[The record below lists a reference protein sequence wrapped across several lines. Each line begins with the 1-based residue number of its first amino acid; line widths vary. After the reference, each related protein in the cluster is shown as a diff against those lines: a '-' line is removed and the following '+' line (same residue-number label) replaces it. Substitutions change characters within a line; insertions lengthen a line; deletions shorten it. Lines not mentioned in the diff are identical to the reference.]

1 MRRKL
6 LSLGLTFLMSS
17 YLSISAQY
25 MKDGYVSYGTSG
37 DNFRVSGHSDS
48 GDENFFISRVKPKAR
63 FTDKSTQVNK
73 SFVNWWN
80 WTNGTDAANVS
91 RKIAMWTPIGFSH
104 EAKAAE
110 SPFMAMPNGI
120 YNSEV
125 FSMWQY
131 ISHWGLWNEYFMHVP
146 GNFADVAHKNGVS
159 VSAHLSIP
167 WNFGVGGNY
176 GSWSTSSG
184 WGGVIYD
191 LYSNQSA
198 VKNFITKYGIDGLGW
213 NSEFNNTTVTIN
225 RESYRWANLAAQVN
239 EAVAAQV
246 AINRAG
252 INDAVTGKYTF
263 AAENL
268 WYDGVTETGGPSF
281 DNGLT
286 DSTDD
291 FFVNTTTKAKTKAKR
306 SSFFFNYNWN
316 SNSSNPR
323 GLYLPESADKAK
335 SLGRNPYDN
344 YAGFNLQGKEPQLSS
359 GTSTASD
366 KRWSYL
372 KTQEASIGLW
382 SGHDSNMFWE
392 ARNTYGSDPYKS
404 QLTYQ
409 QLLERWFTGQD
420 AKGICSPLNNIDIDE
435 SLSNDLNETFFG
447 MSKFVAAQSTLCWN
461 LSTEPFITYFNLG
474 NGKFFNYKGKRQHSS
489 EWYNIGVQD
498 YLPTWR
504 WWWSSE
510 VLGTTATTSMKAAF
524 DWNDA
529 WFGGSSLHITGTEQN
544 ANYLNL
550 FKTHYALQSG
560 DVITIRYKINS
571 GEVKNVD
578 LVLVRN
584 SGKDSEDESL
594 SSNTKEII
602 KDGAVGDRGLW
613 AEKTI
618 TLLSDISNLA
628 AIALKFEG
636 ASKLDMNV
644 GELSIKRGTYNSE
657 VPTPKIASTTILNFS
672 LSGIDGKI
680 IYNLDESKP
689 YNIDNGVSMFNIYA
703 KITYSDRTVQTTHM
717 GSTTS
722 WAGIFY
728 NCPYDANKLKGNATI
743 RLGVSAVGIDGV
755 TESEIAWGDESKLS
769 YKDSDSDKNYVIS
782 DVIEVSPNNITNGEE
797 FTVKYA
803 DPQHAAATSWKL
815 RGPYNGIVGS
825 VTTINAA
832 EGTTGFTATANTT
845 IKDISGVNLNNL
857 PVGFY
862 DLIVNEKNGT
872 VRTLKAFVQ
881 VYSKEVSY
889 PTLTKLVALD
899 TDDAGTLVHEMSAE
913 EASKLIVGDG
923 KTPAREIRLVT
934 EDGVKVLEQGKSFTE
949 AGAGAG
955 IKISTANDGKVT
967 PLYLYY
973 EADSKSTGEIS
984 AAAGLG
990 DQAFGVKASDLGLTS
1005 TNQSFT
1011 VSFWM
1016 KLKSINAKSW
1026 LLNIRAPQTEV
1037 WPKRAWGWMWTE
1049 YLNTDGTY
1057 DNVKVRGTDRESW
1070 YVFDSDKVKFEK
1082 NSWYHVAYVFD
1093 HSSDTFSFYVNG
1105 RPVSST
1111 TSKSGTWNSF
1121 SGDYYISLG
1130 GMAGKGDFAG
1140 FDADID
1146 NFCVFNTALSED
1158 AISSTMV
1165 EDPSKQSAVSSSL
1178 VGFWDFEPAEESDK
1192 IAYNDGYTN
1201 KSSLKPNAKLIH
1213 HYWPT
1218 DMDDSK
1224 TQTMISSTNATTSL
1238 GYPNFNVG
1246 GLTVNINP
1254 SYTVVGA
1261 RSYTIGEQETGS
1273 EIVGSTVL
1281 GRAAP
1286 ATAEV
1291 LTAAQVESAPM
1302 LFAAGDASDKDLQ
1315 TGLKGFAKVIYDAP
1329 ASGVMNIYTVKL
1341 HVDNGIGTD
1350 DAEYKYVYVTNWQRG
1365 LYTGITDVTD
1375 SKVMVFPNPVVDN
1388 VFVCVDADGQYKV
1401 DVFNIEGK
1409 QVASHSEHAN
1419 AGECIAMPADWAQGT
1434 YVIRVACNN
1443 DTICTVKVNKK

>member
-1 MRRKL
+1 MRRKVIF
-6 LSLGLTFLMSS
+6 LGLTFLMSS

-37 DNFRVSGHSDS
+37 NEFRVSTHSDS

-63 FTDKSTQVNK
+63 FTDKSTQVNQN
-73 SFVNWWN
+73 FVNWWN
-80 WTNGTDAANVS
+80 WTKDTDAANVS

-176 GSWSTSSG
+176 GSWSTTSG

-191 LYSNQSA
+191 LYNNQST
-198 VKNFITKYGIDGLGW
+198 VQSFITKYGIDGLGW
-213 NSEFNNTTVTIN
+213 NSEFNNPSGTWSS
-225 RESYRWANLAAQVN
+225 RAAEIN

-281 DNGLT
+281 DNGLNS
-286 DSTDD
+286 STDD
-291 FFVNTTTKAKTKAKR
+291 FFVNTSTKAKR
-306 SSFFFNYNWN
+306 GSFFFNYNWN
-316 SNSSNPR
+316 SNSSNPQ
-323 GLYLPESADKAK
+323 GLYLPTSATNAK
-335 SLGRNPYDN
+335 KYGRNPYDN

-359 GTSTASD
+359 GTSDASD

-404 QLTYQ
+404 QCTYQ

-420 AKGICSPLNNIDIDE
+420 AKGICSPLNDIAIDE
-435 SLSNDLNETFFG
+435 SLSNDLNDNFFG
-447 MSKFVAAQSTLCWN
+447 MSKFVAAQSTLCWD
-461 LSTEPFITYFNLG
+461 LATEPFITYFNLG
-474 NGKFFNYKGKRQHSS
+474 NGKFFNYKGVRKHSK

-529 WFGGSSLHITGTEQN
+529 WFGGSSLHITGTEAN

-550 FKTHYALQSG
+550 FKTHYALKPG

-571 GEVKNVD
+571 GDVKDVD
-578 LVLVRN
+578 LVLVTN
-584 SGKDSEDESL
+584 SGDGGTTLGKAYTEV
-594 SSNTKEII
+594 II
-602 KDGAVGDRGLW
+602 DAGAVGDRGLW

-618 TLLSDISNLA
+618 TVGSDISNLA

-636 ASKLDMNV
+636 AEKLDMNV

-657 VPTPKIASTTILNFS
+657 VPAPTIASTTILNFS

-680 IYNLDESKP
+680 IYNLDESKR

-703 KITYSDRTVQTTHM
+703 KITYSDGTEQITHM

-728 NCPYDANKLKGNATI
+728 NCPYDLDKLKNNATI

-755 TESEIAWGDESKLS
+755 KESEIVWGEKSTLS
-769 YKDSDSDKNYVIS
+769 YDDAISNPDYVIS
-782 DVIEVSPNNITNGEE
+782 DVIEVSPNNITNGEV
-797 FTVKYA
+797 FTVKYS

-815 RGPYNGIVGS
+815 VGPYNGLIS
-825 VTTINAA
+825 STKTITAA
-832 EGTTGFTATANTT
+832 EGATGFTATANTA
-845 IKDISGVNLNNL
+845 IKNINDVNINNL

-862 DLIVNEKNGT
+862 DLIVNENGT
-872 VRTLKAFVQ
+872 ERTLKAFVQ

-899 TDDAGTLVHEMSAE
+899 TDGAGTLVHEISAE

-934 EDGVKVLEQGKSFTE
+934 EDGVKVLEEGKSFTE

-955 IKISTANDGKVT
+955 IKISTANDGQVT

-990 DQAFGVKASDLGLTS
+990 DQALGVKASDLGLTA

-1026 LLNIRAPQTEV
+1026 LLNIRAPQTDV

-1057 DNVKVRGTDRESW
+1057 GNVKVRGTSTESW
-1070 YVFDSDKVKFEK
+1070 YVFDKTDDKVKFEK

-1093 HSSDTFSFYVNG
+1093 HSNDTFSFYVNG
-1105 RPVSST
+1105 RPVSYT
-1111 TSKSGTWNSF
+1111 TEKSGTWIGF
-1121 SGDYYISLG
+1121 EGDYYISIG

-1146 NFCVFNTALSED
+1146 NFCVFNTALSQD

-1165 EDPSKQSAVSSSL
+1165 EDPSTQSAVSSSL
-1178 VGFWDFEPAEESDK
+1178 VGFWDFEPAVEGGE

-1261 RSYTIGEQETGS
+1261 RSYTIDEKATGS
-1273 EIVGSTVL
+1273 EIVGTTVL
-1281 GRAAP
+1281 GRAAS

-1302 LFAAGDASDKDLQ
+1302 LLATEDASPEDLQ
-1315 TGLKGFAKVIYDAP
+1315 TGLKGFAKVTYDAP

-1409 QVASHSEHAN
+1409 QVASHSERAN
-1419 AGECIAMPADWAQGT
+1419 AGECIVMPANWAQGT

-1443 DTICTVKVNKK
+1443 DTICTIKVNKN

>member
-25 MKDGYVSYGTSG
+25 MKDGYVSYGKG
-37 DNFRVSGHSDS
+37 GNYGNVFRVSSYTND
-48 GDENFFISRVKPKAR
+48 DENFFISRVKPKAR
-63 FTDKSTQVNK
+63 FTDKSTQVNQD
-73 SFVNWWN
+73 FVNWWN
-80 WTNGTDAANVS
+80 WTNGTAAANVS
-91 RKIAMWTPIGFSH
+91 RKIAMWTPIGFGH
-104 EAKAAE
+104 AVKAAE

-131 ISHWGLWNEYFMHVP
+131 ISHWGLWSEYFMCMP

-159 VSAHLSIP
+159 VSTH
-167 WNFGVGGNY
+167 V
-176 GSWSTSSG
+176 STSWGTSYTSDDNT
-184 WGGVIYD
+184 WGGTIYNLSQNTSKATD
-191 LYSNQSA
+191 
-198 VKNFITKYGIDGLGW
+198 FIKKHGIDGIGW
-213 NSEFNNTTVTIN
+213 NSEWSGTSLNT
-225 RESYRWANLAAQVN
+225 YAQTLN
-239 EAVAAQV
+239 EKVAA
-246 AINRAG
+246 AINSQWSG
-252 INDAVTGKYTF
+252 IKDPVTKNVTV
-263 AAENL
+263 ATDNL
-268 WYDGVTETGGPSF
+268 WYDGVTETSGPSF
-281 DNGLT
+281 DNGLNS
-286 DSTDD
+286 STDD
-291 FFVNTTTKAKTKAKR
+291 FFVNTKTKAKR

-323 GLYLPESADKAK
+323 GLYLPTSATNAK
-335 SLGRNPYDN
+335 KDGRNPYDN

-359 GTSTASD
+359 GTSAASD
-366 KRWSYL
+366 KRWAYL
-372 KTQEASIGLW
+372 QTQEASIGLW
-382 SGHDSNMFWE
+382 SGHDTNMFWE
-392 ARNTYGSDPYKS
+392 ARNTNGSDPYKS

-409 QLLERWFTGQD
+409 RLLERWFTGQNAD
-420 AKGICSPLNNIDIDE
+420 GCSPLNNDIDIDE
-435 SLSNDLNETFFG
+435 SLSNDLNENFFG
-447 MSKFVAAQSTLCWN
+447 MSKFVAAQSTLCWD
-461 LSTEPFITYFNLG
+461 LATEPFITYFNLG

-529 WFGGSSLHITGTEQN
+529 WFGGSSLHITGTEPY

-560 DVITIRYKINS
+560 DVITFRYKINS

-594 SSNTKEII
+594 SSNTEEII

-613 AEKTI
+613 TEKTI
-618 TLLSDISNLA
+618 PVGNIPNLA

-644 GELSIKRGTYNSE
+644 GELSIKRGTYNSS
-657 VPTPKIASTTILNFS
+657 VTTPSITSTKVLYFG
-672 LSGIDGKI
+672 LSGIDGKVVF
-680 IYNLDESKP
+680 DMSGATSQ

-703 KITYSDRTVQTTHM
+703 KIKYRDGTEQTTHM

-728 NCPYDANKLKGNATI
+728 SCPYDMEKLKNNATMQI
-743 RLGVSAVGIDGV
+743 GVSAVGLDGV
-755 TESEIAWGDESKLS
+755 TESKIAWGEGITLS
-769 YKDSDSDKNYVIS
+769 YNNDTSVTDYTIS
-782 DVIEVSPNNITNGEE
+782 DEITVSPDNITNGEK
-797 FTVKYA
+797 FTVKYS
-803 DPQHAAATSWKL
+803 DPQHAAANSWKL

-825 VTTINAA
+825 VKTITAA
-832 EGTTGFTATANTT
+832 EGTKSFTATANTA
-845 IKDISGVNLNNL
+845 INDINGVNLNNL

-862 DLIVNEKNGT
+862 DLIVNENGT
-872 VRTLKAFVQ
+872 ERTLKAFVQ

-899 TDDAGTLVHEMSAE
+899 TDRAGTLVHEISAE

-934 EDGVKVLEQGKSFTE
+934 EDGVKVLEDGKSFTE

-955 IKISTANDGKVT
+955 IKISTANDGHVT

-984 AAAGLG
+984 AAASLN
-990 DQAFGVKASDLGLTS
+990 DQALGVLSSDLGLTS
-1005 TNQSFT
+1005 TSQNFT

-1016 KLKSINAKSW
+1016 KLKSINANSW
-1026 LLNIRAPQTEV
+1026 LLNIRKPQEDV
-1037 WPKRAWGWMWTE
+1037 WSARAWGWMWTE
-1049 YLNTDGTY
+1049 YLQKDGTY
-1057 DNVKVRGTDRESW
+1057 DNVKVRGAKVNGTSTESW
-1070 YVFDSDKVKFEK
+1070 YVFDKTGDKVKFEK

-1093 HSSDTFSFYVNG
+1093 HSKDTFSFYVNG
-1105 RPVSST
+1105 RKVSYT
-1111 TSKSGTWNSF
+1111 TSQSGTWVDY
-1121 SGDYYISLG
+1121 SGNYYISLG
-1130 GMAGKGDFAG
+1130 GMAGKGAFSG

-1146 NFCVFNTALSED
+1146 NFCVFNKALTAAEVTK
-1158 AISSTMV
+1158 AMA
-1165 EDPSKQSAVSSSL
+1165 EDPSADTDIKGNL
-1178 VGFWDFEPAEESDK
+1178 VGYWDFEPETK
-1192 IAYNDGYTN
+1192 GGTIAYNGGYAN
-1201 KSSLKPNAKLIH
+1201 KSTIKAYSNAKLIH

-1218 DMDDSK
+1218 DLDDNA
-1224 TQTMISSTNATTSL
+1224 TQTMVESERAVTSL

-1246 GLTVNINP
+1246 GLTVNIKP

-1261 RSYTIGEQETGS
+1261 RSYTIDEKATGS
-1273 EIVGSTVL
+1273 EIVGSTEL
-1281 GRAAP
+1281 GRAAS

-1302 LFAAGDASDKDLQ
+1302 LFAAGDASAEDLQ
-1315 TGLKGFAKVIYDAP
+1315 TGLKGFAKVTYDAP

-1350 DAEYKYVYVTNWQRG
+1350 DAEYKYVYVTKWQNG

-1443 DTICTVKVNKK
+1443 DTICTVKVIKN

>member
-1 MRRKL
+1 MRRKVIF
-6 LSLGLTFLMSS
+6 LGLTFLMSS

-25 MKDGYVSYGTSG
+25 MKDGYVSYGKDG
-37 DNFRVSGHSDS
+37 NYGHVFRVSSYTND
-48 GDENFFISRVKPKAR
+48 DENFFISRVKPKAR
-63 FTDKSTQVNK
+63 FTDKSTQVNQN
-73 SFVNWWN
+73 FVNWWN
-80 WTNGTDAANVS
+80 WTNGTAAANVS
-91 RKIAMWTPIGFSH
+91 RKIAMWTPIGFGH
-104 EAKAAE
+104 AVKAAE

-131 ISHWGLWNEYFMHVP
+131 ISHWGLWSEYFMCMP

-159 VSAHLSIP
+159 VSTH
-167 WNFGVGGNY
+167 V
-176 GSWSTSSG
+176 STSWNGSYSTTDNT
-184 WGGVIYD
+184 WGGTIYN
-191 LYSNQSA
+191 LSQNTSA
-198 VKNFITKYGIDGLGW
+198 ATAFIIEHGIDGIGW
-213 NSEFNNTTVTIN
+213 NSEWSGTSLNT
-225 RESYRWANLAAQVN
+225 YAQTLN
-239 EAVAAQV
+239 EAVAA
-246 AINRAG
+246 AINSQWSG
-252 INDAVTGKYTF
+252 IKDPVTKNVTV
-263 AAENL
+263 ATDNL
-268 WYDGVTETGGPSF
+268 WYDGVTKNGGPSF

-286 DSTDD
+286 TSTVD
-291 FFVNTTTKAKTKAKR
+291 FFVNTTTKAKR

-359 GTSTASD
+359 GTSDYSD

-382 SGHDSNMFWE
+382 SGHDTNMFWE
-392 ARNTYGSDPYKS
+392 ARNTNGSDPYKS

-409 QLLERWFTGQD
+409 RLLERWFTGQNAD
-420 AKGICSPLNNIDIDE
+420 GCSPLNKDIDIDE
-435 SLSNDLNETFFG
+435 SLSNDLNEDFFG
-447 MSKFVAAQSTLCWN
+447 MSKFVAAQSTLCWD
-461 LSTEPFITYFNLG
+461 LATEPFITYFNLG

-529 WFGGSSLHITGTEQN
+529 WFGGSSLHITGTEAN

-832 EGTTGFTATANTT
+832 EGTTGFTAKANTT

-990 DQAFGVKASDLGLTS
+990 DQALGVKASDLGLTS

-1026 LLNIRAPQTEV
+1026 LLNIRAPQTDV

-1057 DNVKVRGTDRESW
+1057 DNVKVRGTSTQSW
-1070 YVFDSDKVKFEK
+1070 YVFDKTGDKVKFEK

-1093 HSSDTFSFYVNG
+1093 HSNDTFSFYVNG
-1105 RPVSST
+1105 RPVSYT
-1111 TSKSGTWNSF
+1111 TSQSGTWVDY
-1121 SGDYYISLG
+1121 SGNYYISLG

-1146 NFCVFNTALSED
+1146 NFCVFNKALTAAEVTK
-1158 AISSTMV
+1158 AMA
-1165 EDPSKQSAVSSSL
+1165 EDPSADTDIKGNL
-1178 VGFWDFEPAEESDK
+1178 VGYWDFEPETK
-1192 IAYNDGYTN
+1192 GGTIAYNGGYAN
-1201 KSSLKPNAKLIH
+1201 KSTIKAYSDAKLIH

-1261 RSYTIGEQETGS
+1261 RSYTIDEKASGS
-1273 EIVGSTVL
+1273 EIVGSREL
-1281 GRAAP
+1281 GRAGL

-1315 TGLKGFAKVIYDAP
+1315 TGLKGFAKVTYDAP

-1443 DTICTVKVNKK
+1443 DIICTVKVIKK

>member
-25 MKDGYVSYGTSG
+25 MKDGYVSYGKG
-37 DNFRVSGHSDS
+37 GNYGNVFRVSSYTND
-48 GDENFFISRVKPKAR
+48 DENFFISRVKPKAR
-63 FTDKSTQVNK
+63 FTDQSTQVNQN
-73 SFVNWWN
+73 FVNWWN
-80 WTNGTDAANVS
+80 WTNGTAAANVS
-91 RKIAMWTPIGFSH
+91 RKIAMWTPIGFGHSV
-104 EAKAAE
+104 KAAE

-131 ISHWGLWNEYFMHVP
+131 ISHWGLWSEYFMCMP

-159 VSAHLSIP
+159 VSTH
-167 WNFGVGGNY
+167 V
-176 GSWSTSSG
+176 STSWNGSYSTTDNT
-184 WGGVIYD
+184 WGGTIYNLSRNTSKATD
-191 LYSNQSA
+191 
-198 VKNFITKYGIDGLGW
+198 FIKKHGIDGIGW
-213 NSEFNNTTVTIN
+213 NSEWSGTSLNT
-225 RESYRWANLAAQVN
+225 YAQTLN
-239 EAVAAQV
+239 EAVAA
-246 AINRAG
+246 AINSQWSG
-252 INDAVTGKYTF
+252 IKDPVTDKVTV
-263 AAENL
+263 ATDNL
-268 WYDGVTETGGPSF
+268 WYDGVTDTSGPSF
-281 DNGLT
+281 DNGLNT
-286 DSTDD
+286 STDD
-291 FFVNTTTKAKTKAKR
+291 FFVNTSTKVER

-316 SNSSNPR
+316 NNSNNGR
-323 GLYLPESADKAK
+323 GEDLPTSATNAK
-335 SLGRNPYDN
+335 DYGRNPYDN
-344 YAGFNLQGKEPQLSS
+344 YAGFNLQGKEPHLAGS
-359 GTSTASD
+359 GTGQQ
-366 KRWSYL
+366 RWTYL
-372 KTQEASIGLW
+372 KGQDASIGLW
-382 SGHDSNMFWE
+382 SGHDTNMFWE
-392 ARNTYGSDPYKS
+392 ARNTNGSDPYKS
-404 QLTYQ
+404 QCTYQ
-409 QLLERWFTGQD
+409 RLLERWFTGQNAD
-420 AKGICSPLNNIDIDE
+420 GCSPLNDIAIDE
-435 SLSNDLNETFFG
+435 SLSNDLNDNFFG
-447 MSKFVAAQSTLCWN
+447 MSKFVAAQSTLCWD
-461 LSTEPFITYFNLG
+461 LATEPFITYFNLG
-474 NGKFFNYKGKRQHSS
+474 NGKFFNYKGVRKHSK

-529 WFGGSSLHITGTEQN
+529 WFGGSSLHITGTEAN

-550 FKTHYALQSG
+550 FKTHYALKSG

-571 GEVKNVD
+571 GDVKDVD
-578 LVLVRN
+578 LVLVTN
-584 SGKDSEDESL
+584 TGDGGTTLGKAYTEV
-594 SSNTKEII
+594 II
-602 KDGAVGDRGLW
+602 DAGAVGDRGLW

-618 TLLSDISNLA
+618 TVGSDISNLA

-636 ASKLDMNV
+636 AEKLDMNV
-644 GELSIKRGTYNSE
+644 GELSIKRGTYNAE
-657 VPTPKIASTTILNFS
+657 VPAPTIASTTILNFS

-703 KITYSDRTVQTTHM
+703 KITYSDGTEQITHM

-728 NCPYDANKLKGNATI
+728 NCPYDLDKLKNNAKI

-755 TESEIAWGDESKLS
+755 KESEIVWGDESTLS
-769 YKDSDSDKNYVIS
+769 YDDAISNPDYVIS
-782 DVIEVSPNNITNGEE
+782 DVIEVSPNNITNGEV
-797 FTVKYA
+797 FTVKYS

-815 RGPYNGIVGS
+815 VGPYNGLIS
-825 VTTINAA
+825 STKTITAA
-832 EGTTGFTATANTT
+832 EGTTGFTATANTA
-845 IKDISGVNLNNL
+845 IKNINDVNLNNL

-862 DLIVNEKNGT
+862 DLIVNENGT
-872 VRTLKAFVQ
+872 ERTLKAFVQ

-899 TDDAGTLVHEMSAE
+899 TDGAGTLVHEISAE
-913 EASKLIVGDG
+913 EADKLIVGDG

-934 EDGVKVLEQGKSFTE
+934 EDGVKVLEDGKSFTE

-955 IKISTANDGKVT
+955 IKISTANDGQVT

-984 AAAGLG
+984 AAASLN
-990 DQAFGVKASDLGLTS
+990 DQALGVLSSDLGLTS
-1005 TNQSFT
+1005 TSQNFT
-1011 VSFWM
+1011 VSFWL
-1016 KLKSINAKSW
+1016 KLKSINANSW
-1026 LLNIRAPQTEV
+1026 LLNIRAPQTDV
-1037 WPKRAWGWMWTE
+1037 WSKRAWGWMWTE

-1057 DNVKVRGTDRESW
+1057 DNVKVRGTSTESW
-1070 YVFDSDKVKFEK
+1070 YVFDKTGDKVKFEK

-1093 HSSDTFSFYVNG
+1093 HSNDTFSFYVNG
-1105 RPVSST
+1105 RPVSYT
-1111 TSKSGTWNSF
+1111 IGKSGTWVNY
-1121 SGDYYISLG
+1121 SGNYYISLG
-1130 GMAGKGDFAG
+1130 GMAGKGAFAG

-1146 NFCVFNTALSED
+1146 NFCVFNKALTAAEVTK
-1158 AISSTMV
+1158 AMA
-1165 EDPSKQSAVSSSL
+1165 EDPSADTDIKGNL
-1178 VGFWDFEPAEESDK
+1178 VGYWDFEPETK
-1192 IAYNDGYTN
+1192 GGTIAYNGGYAN
-1201 KSSLKPNAKLIH
+1201 KSTIKAYSDAKLIH

-1218 DMDDSK
+1218 DLDDNA
-1224 TQTMISSTNATTSL
+1224 TQTMVESERAVTSL

-1261 RSYTIGEQETGS
+1261 RSYTIDEKATGS
-1273 EIVGSTVL
+1273 EIVGTTVL
-1281 GRAAP
+1281 GRAAS

-1302 LFAAGDASDKDLQ
+1302 LLATEDASPEDLQ
-1315 TGLKGFAKVIYDAP
+1315 TGLKGFAKVTYDAP

-1350 DAEYKYVYVTNWQRG
+1350 DAEYKYVYVTNWQKG

-1409 QVASHSEHAN
+1409 QVASHSERAN
-1419 AGECIAMPADWAQGT
+1419 AGECIVMPANWAQGT

-1443 DTICTVKVNKK
+1443 DTICTIKVNKN

>member
-1 MRRKL
+1 MLFAVTHLAMARSQFAGTGNYGHVFRE
-6 LSLGLTFLMSS
+6 SS
-17 YLSISAQY
+17 YTN
-25 MKDGYVSYGTSG
+25 D
-37 DNFRVSGHSDS
+37 
-48 GDENFFISRVKPKAR
+48 DENFFISRVKPKAR
-63 FTDKSTQVNK
+63 FTDKSTQVNQN
-73 SFVNWWN
+73 FVNWWN
-80 WTNGTDAANVS
+80 WTNGTAAANVS
-91 RKIAMWTPIGFSH
+91 RKIAMWTPIGFGH
-104 EAKAAE
+104 AVKAAE

-131 ISHWGLWNEYFMHVP
+131 ISHWGLWGEYFMCMP

-159 VSAHLSIP
+159 VSTH
-167 WNFGVGGNY
+167 V
-176 GSWSTSSG
+176 STSWGTSYKYSDNT
-184 WGGVIYD
+184 WGGTIYN
-191 LYSNQSA
+191 LSRNTSKA
-198 VKNFITKYGIDGLGW
+198 TAFITKHGIDGIGW
-213 NSEFNNTTVTIN
+213 NSEWSGTSIN
-225 RESYRWANLAAQVN
+225 SSAQTLN
-239 EAVAAQV
+239 QAVAE
-246 AINRAG
+246 AINSQWSG
-252 INDAVTGKYTF
+252 IKDPVTDKVTV
-263 AAENL
+263 ATDNL
-268 WYDGVTETGGPSF
+268 WYDGVTETSGPSF
-281 DNGLT
+281 DNGLNS
-286 DSTDD
+286 STDD
-291 FFVNTTTKAKTKAKR
+291 FFVNTTTKAKR

-323 GLYLPESADKAK
+323 GLYLPTSATNAK
-335 SLGRNPYDN
+335 KYGRNPYDN

-359 GTSTASD
+359 GTSAASD
-366 KRWSYL
+366 KRWTYL
-372 KTQEASIGLW
+372 QTQEASIGLW
-382 SGHDSNMFWE
+382 SGHDTNMFWE
-392 ARNTYGSDPYKS
+392 ARNTNGSDPYKS

-409 QLLERWFTGQD
+409 RLLERWFTGQNAD
-420 AKGICSPLNNIDIDE
+420 GCSPLNNDIDIDE
-435 SLSNDLNETFFG
+435 SLSNDLNENFFG
-447 MSKFVAAQSTLCWN
+447 MSKFVAAQSTLCWD
-461 LSTEPFITYFNLG
+461 LATEPFITYFNLG

-504 WWWSSE
+504 WWWSSK

-529 WFGGSSLHITGTEQN
+529 WFGGSSLHITGTEAN

-560 DVITIRYKINS
+560 DKITFRYKVNS
-571 GEVKNVD
+571 GDVSDVK
-578 LVLVRN
+578 LVLVTN
-584 SGKDSEDESL
+584 QGNFEEV
-594 SSNTKEII
+594 II

-636 ASKLDMNV
+636 AEKLDMNV
-644 GELSIKRGTYNSE
+644 GELSIKRGTYNAE
-657 VPTPKIASTTILNFS
+657 VPTPTIASTTILNFS

-703 KITYSDRTVQTTHM
+703 KIKYSDDTEQITHM

-728 NCPYDANKLKGNATI
+728 SCPYDMEKLKNNATMQI
-743 RLGVSAVGIDGV
+743 GVSAVGLDGV
-755 TESEIAWGDESKLS
+755 TESEIAWGEGITLS
-769 YKDSDSDKNYVIS
+769 YNNDTSVTDYTIS
-782 DVIEVSPNNITNGEE
+782 DEITVSPDNITNGEV

-803 DPQHAAATSWKL
+803 DPQHAAATSWEL

-825 VTTINAA
+825 VKTITAATNA
-832 EGTTGFTATANTT
+832 TGFKATANTA
-845 IKDISGVNLNNL
+845 INNINNVDINNL

-862 DLIVNEKNGT
+862 DLIVDENGT
-872 VRTLKAFVQ
+872 KRTLKAFVQ

-899 TDDAGTLVHEMSAE
+899 TDGAGTLVHEISAE
-913 EASKLIVGDG
+913 EANNLKVGDG

-934 EDGVKVLEQGKSFTE
+934 EDGVKVLEDGKSFTE

-955 IKISTANDGKVT
+955 IKISTANDGHVT

-984 AAAGLG
+984 AAASLN
-990 DQAFGVKASDLGLTS
+990 DQALGVLSSDLGLTS
-1005 TNQSFT
+1005 TSQNFT
-1011 VSFWM
+1011 VSFWL
-1016 KLKSINAKSW
+1016 KLKSINANSW
-1026 LLNIRAPQTEV
+1026 LLNIRAPQTDV
-1037 WPKRAWGWMWTE
+1037 WSKRAWGWMWTE

-1057 DNVKVRGTDRESW
+1057 DNVKVRGTSTESW
-1070 YVFDSDKVKFEK
+1070 YVFDKTGDKVKFEK

-1093 HSSDTFSFYVNG
+1093 HSNDTFSFYVNG
-1105 RPVSST
+1105 RPVSYT
-1111 TSKSGTWNSF
+1111 IGKSGTWVNY
-1121 SGDYYISLG
+1121 SGNYYISLG
-1130 GMAGKGDFAG
+1130 GMAGKGAFAG

-1146 NFCVFNTALSED
+1146 NFCVFNKALTAAEVTK
-1158 AISSTMV
+1158 AMA
-1165 EDPSKQSAVSSSL
+1165 EDPSADTDIKGNL
-1178 VGFWDFEPAEESDK
+1178 VGYWDFEPETK
-1192 IAYNDGYTN
+1192 GGTIAYNGGYAN
-1201 KSSLKPNAKLIH
+1201 KSTIKAYSDAKLIH

-1218 DMDDSK
+1218 DLDDNA
-1224 TQTMISSTNATTSL
+1224 TQTMVESERAVTSL

-1261 RSYTIGEQETGS
+1261 RSYTIDEKATGS
-1273 EIVGSTVL
+1273 EIVGTTVL
-1281 GRAAP
+1281 GRAAS

-1302 LFAAGDASDKDLQ
+1302 LLATEDASPEDLQ
-1315 TGLKGFAKVIYDAP
+1315 TGLKGFAKVTYDAP

-1350 DAEYKYVYVTNWQRG
+1350 DAEYKYVYVTNWQKG

-1409 QVASHSEHAN
+1409 QVASHSERAN
-1419 AGECIAMPADWAQGT
+1419 AGECIVMPANWAQGT

-1443 DTICTVKVNKK
+1443 DTICTIKVNKN

>member
-25 MKDGYVSYGTSG
+25 MKDGYVSYGKDG
-37 DNFRVSGHSDS
+37 NYGNVFRVSSYTND
-48 GDENFFISRVKPKAR
+48 DENFFISRVKPKAR
-63 FTDKSTQVNK
+63 FTDKSTQVNQN
-73 SFVNWWN
+73 FVNWWN
-80 WTNGTDAANVS
+80 WTDGTDAANVS
-91 RKIAMWTPIGFSH
+91 RKIAMWTPIGFGHS
-104 EAKAAE
+104 AKAAE

-131 ISHWGLWNEYFMHVP
+131 ISHWGLWSEYFMCMP

-159 VSAHLSIP
+159 VSTH
-167 WNFGVGGNY
+167 V
-176 GSWSTSSG
+176 STSWNGSFSTTDAT
-184 WGGVIYD
+184 WGGTIYN
-191 LYSNQSA
+191 LSQNTSA
-198 VKNFITKYGIDGLGW
+198 ATAFIIKHGIDGIGW
-213 NSEFNNTTVTIN
+213 NSEWSGKSLNT
-225 RESYRWANLAAQVN
+225 YAQTLN
-239 EAVAAQV
+239 EAVAA
-246 AINRAG
+246 AINSQWSG
-252 INDAVTGKYTF
+252 IKDPVTKNVTV
-263 AAENL
+263 ATDNL
-268 WYDGVTETGGPSF
+268 WYDGVTETSGPSF
-281 DNGLT
+281 DNGLKS
-286 DSTDD
+286 STDD
-291 FFVNTTTKAKTKAKR
+291 FFVNTKSNNAER

-323 GLYLPESADKAK
+323 GLYLPTSATNAK
-335 SLGRNPYDN
+335 NYGRNPYDN

-359 GTSTASD
+359 GTSDASD

-420 AKGICSPLNNIDIDE
+420 ASGICSPLNDIAIDE

-447 MSKFVAAQSTLCWN
+447 MSKFVAAQSTLCWD
-461 LSTEPFITYFNLG
+461 LATEPFITYFNLG
-474 NGKFFNYKGKRQHSS
+474 NGKFFNYKGVRKHSN

-529 WFGGSSLHITGTEQN
+529 WFGGSSLHITGTEAN

-550 FKTHYALQSG
+550 FKTHYALKSG
-560 DVITIRYKINS
+560 DVITFRYKVNS
-571 GEVKNVD
+571 GEISKVY
-578 LVLVRN
+578 LVLVPN
-584 SGKDSEDESL
+584 GGDGGTTLGTAYEE
-594 SSNTKEII
+594 EII
-602 KDGAVGDRGLW
+602 IDGAVGDRGLW
-613 AEKTI
+613 TEKTI
-618 TLLSDISNLA
+618 TFGSNISNLA

-636 ASKLDMNV
+636 AEKLDMNV
-644 GELSIKRGTYNSE
+644 GELSIKRGTYNSS
-657 VPTPKIASTTILNFS
+657 VTTPSITSTKVLYFG
-672 LSGIDGKI
+672 LSGIDGKVVF
-680 IYNLDESKP
+680 DMSGATSQ

-703 KITYSDRTVQTTHM
+703 KIKYSDDTEQITHM

-728 NCPYDANKLKGNATI
+728 SCPYDMEKLKNNATMQI
-743 RLGVSAVGIDGV
+743 GVSAVGIDGV
-755 TESEIAWGDESKLS
+755 TESEIAWGEDITLS
-769 YKDSDSDKNYVIS
+769 YNNDTSVTDYTIS
-782 DVIEVSPNNITNGEE
+782 DEITVSPSNITNGEV

-815 RGPYNGIVGS
+815 VGPYNGIVDG
-825 VTTINAA
+825 VTTITAA
-832 EGTTGFTATANTT
+832 TSATGFTAKANTA
-845 IKDISGVNLNNL
+845 INDINGVNLNNL

-862 DLIVNEKNGT
+862 DLIVNENGT
-872 VRTLKAFVQ
+872 ERTLKAFVQ
-881 VYSKEVSY
+881 VYSKKVSY

-899 TDDAGTLVHEMSAE
+899 TDGAGTLVHEISAE
-913 EASKLIVGDG
+913 EAANLKVGDG

-934 EDGVKVLEQGKSFTE
+934 EDGVKVLEDGKSFTE

-955 IKISTANDGKVT
+955 IKISTANDGQVT

-984 AAAGLG
+984 AAASLN
-990 DQAFGVKASDLGLTS
+990 DQALGVLSSDLGLTS
-1005 TNQSFT
+1005 TSQNFT

-1016 KLKSINAKSW
+1016 KLKSINANSW
-1026 LLNIRAPQTEV
+1026 LLNIRKPQEDV
-1037 WPKRAWGWMWTE
+1037 WSKRAWGWMWTE
-1049 YLNTDGTY
+1049 YLQKDGTY
-1057 DNVKVRGTDRESW
+1057 NNVKVRGTDSESW
-1070 YVFDSDKVKFEK
+1070 YVFGGDNKVKFEK

-1093 HSSDTFSFYVNG
+1093 HSNKTFSFYVNG
-1105 RPVSST
+1105 RPVSYT
-1111 TSKSGTWNSF
+1111 TEKSGTWVDY
-1121 SGDYYISLG
+1121 SGNYYISLG
-1130 GMAGKGDFAG
+1130 GMAGKGAFSG

-1146 NFCVFNTALSED
+1146 NFCVFNKALTAAEVTK
-1158 AISSTMV
+1158 AMA
-1165 EDPSKQSAVSSSL
+1165 ENPSADTDIKGNL
-1178 VGFWDFEPAEESDK
+1178 VGYWDFEPETK
-1192 IAYNDGYTN
+1192 GGTIAYNGGYAN
-1201 KSSLKPNAKLIH
+1201 KSTINAYSNAKLLH

-1218 DMDDSK
+1218 DLDDNA
-1224 TQTMISSTNATTSL
+1224 TQTMVESERAVTSL

-1261 RSYTIGEQETGS
+1261 RSYTIDEKATGS
-1273 EIVGSTVL
+1273 EIVGSTVP
-1281 GRAAP
+1281 GRAAS

-1291 LTAAQVESAPM
+1291 LTAAQVGSTPM
-1302 LFAAGDASDKDLQ
+1302 LTASEEVSQDDLD
-1315 TGLKGFAKVIYDAP
+1315 TGKKGFAKVIYDAP

-1350 DAEYKYVYVTNWQRG
+1350 DAEYKYVYVTNWQNG

-1443 DTICTVKVNKK
+1443 DTICTVKVIKK

>member
-25 MKDGYVSYGTSG
+25 MKDGYVSYGKG
-37 DNFRVSGHSDS
+37 GNYGNVFRVSSYTND
-48 GDENFFISRVKPKAR
+48 DENFFISRVKPKAR
-63 FTDKSTQVNK
+63 FTDQSTQVNQN
-73 SFVNWWN
+73 FVNWWN
-80 WTNGTDAANVS
+80 WTNGTAAANVS
-91 RKIAMWTPIGFSH
+91 RKIAMWTPIGFGHSV
-104 EAKAAE
+104 KAAE

-131 ISHWGLWNEYFMHVP
+131 ISHWGLWNEYFMCMP

-159 VSAHLSIP
+159 VSTH
-167 WNFGVGGNY
+167 V
-176 GSWSTSSG
+176 STSWNGSYSSTDET
-184 WGGVIYD
+184 WGGTIYN
-191 LYSNQSA
+191 LSQNTSA
-198 VKNFITKYGIDGLGW
+198 ATDFIIKHGIDGIGW
-213 NSEFNNTTVTIN
+213 NSEWSGTGLNT
-225 RESYRWANLAAQVN
+225 YAQTLN
-239 EAVAAQV
+239 EAVAA
-246 AINRAG
+246 AINSQWSG
-252 INDAVTGKYTF
+252 ITDPVTNNVTV
-263 AAENL
+263 ATDNL
-268 WYDGVTETGGPSF
+268 WYDGVTETSGPSF

-286 DSTDD
+286 SSTDA
-291 FFVNTTTKAKTKAKR
+291 FFVNTSTKAER
-306 SSFFFNYNWN
+306 GSFFFNYNWN
-316 SNSSNPR
+316 SNSSNPQ

-335 SLGRNPYDN
+335 SLRRNPYDN

-359 GTSTASD
+359 GTSDYSD

-392 ARNTYGSDPYKS
+392 ARNTNGSDPYKS

-409 QLLERWFTGQD
+409 QLLERWFTGQNAD
-420 AKGICSPLNNIDIDE
+420 KICSPIDNSVAIDE

-447 MSKFVAAQSTLCWN
+447 MSKFVAAQSTLCWD
-461 LSTEPFITYFNLG
+461 LSTEPFVTYFNLG

-529 WFGGSSLHITGTEQN
+529 WFGGSSLHITGTEPY

-550 FKTHYALQSG
+550 FKTHYALKSG
-560 DVITIRYKINS
+560 DVITFRYKVNS
-571 GEVKNVD
+571 GEISNVD
-578 LVLVRN
+578 LVLVTN
-584 SGKDSEDESL
+584 GGDGGTTLGTAYEE
-594 SSNTKEII
+594 EII

-613 AEKTI
+613 TDITI
-618 TLLSDISNLA
+618 TVGDIPNLA
-628 AIALKFEG
+628 AIALKFKG
-636 ASKLDMNV
+636 ASNLDMNV
-644 GELSIKRGTYNSE
+644 GELSIKRGTYNSS
-657 VPTPKIASTTILNFS
+657 VTTPSITSTKVLYFG
-672 LSGIDGKI
+672 LSGIDGKVVF
-680 IYNLDESKP
+680 DMSGATSQ

-703 KITYSDRTVQTTHM
+703 KIKYSDDTEQITHM

-728 NCPYDANKLKGNATI
+728 SCPYDMEKLKNNATMQI
-743 RLGVSAVGIDGV
+743 GVSAVGLDGV
-755 TESEIAWGDESKLS
+755 TESEIAWGEDITLS
-769 YKDSDSDKNYVIS
+769 YNNDTSVTDYTIS
-782 DVIEVSPNNITNGEE
+782 DEITVSPSNITNGEE

-815 RGPYNGIVGS
+815 EGPYNGLIS
-825 VTTINAA
+825 STKTITAA
-832 EGTTGFTATANTT
+832 KSTTGFKATANTA
-845 IKDISGVNLNNL
+845 INDISGVNLNNL

-862 DLIVNEKNGT
+862 DLIVKEEDGT
-872 VRTLKAFVQ
+872 ERTLKAFVQ

-899 TDDAGTLVHEMSAE
+899 TDGDGTLVHEVSTE
-913 EASKLIVGDG
+913 EASKLKVGDG

-955 IKISTANDGKVT
+955 VKISTASDGQVT

-984 AAAGLG
+984 AAASLN
-990 DQAFGVKASDLGLTS
+990 DQALGVLSKDLGLTA

-1011 VSFWM
+1011 VSFWL

-1026 LLNIRAPQTEV
+1026 LLNIRAPQTDI
-1037 WPKRAWGWMWTE
+1037 WPARAWGWMWTE

-1057 DNVKVRGTDRESW
+1057 DNVKVCGTNTQSW
-1070 YVFDSDKVKFEK
+1070 YVFNGVNKVKFEK

-1093 HSSDTFSFYVNG
+1093 HSKDTFSFYVNG
-1105 RPVSST
+1105 RPVSYT
-1111 TSKSGTWNSF
+1111 TSQSGTWKNF
-1121 SGDYYISLG
+1121 SRDYYISIG
-1130 GMAGKGDFAG
+1130 GMAGKGEFAG

-1146 NFCVFNTALSED
+1146 NFCVFNKALTAAEVTK
-1158 AISSTMV
+1158 AMA
-1165 EDPSKQSAVSSSL
+1165 ENPSADTDIKGNL
-1178 VGFWDFEPAEESDK
+1178 VGYWDFEPETK
-1192 IAYNDGYTN
+1192 GGTIAYNDGYTN

-1218 DMDDSK
+1218 DMDDK
-1224 TQTMISSTNATTSL
+1224 ATQTMVESERAVTSL

-1273 EIVGSTVL
+1273 EIVGSTEL
-1281 GRAAP
+1281 GRSAT

-1302 LFAAGDASDKDLQ
+1302 LFAAGDASAEDLQ

-1350 DAEYKYVYVTNWQRG
+1350 DAEYKYVYVTNWKNG

-1409 QVASHSEHAN
+1409 QVASHSERAN

>member
-25 MKDGYVSYGTSG
+25 MKDGYVSYGKG
-37 DNFRVSGHSDS
+37 GNYGHVFRVSSYTND
-48 GDENFFISRVKPKAR
+48 DENFFISRVKPKAR
-63 FTDKSTQVNK
+63 FTDKSTQVNQN
-73 SFVNWWN
+73 FVNWWN
-80 WTNGTDAANVS
+80 WTNGTAAANVS
-91 RKIAMWTPIGFSH
+91 RKIAMWTPIGFGH
-104 EAKAAE
+104 AVKAAE

-131 ISHWGLWNEYFMHVP
+131 ISHWGLWSEYFMCMP

-159 VSAHLSIP
+159 VSTH
-167 WNFGVGGNY
+167 V
-176 GSWSTSSG
+176 STSWNGSYSTTDNT
-184 WGGVIYD
+184 WGGTIYNLSQNTSKATD
-191 LYSNQSA
+191 
-198 VKNFITKYGIDGLGW
+198 FIKKHGIDGIGW
-213 NSEFNNTTVTIN
+213 NSEWSGTSLNT
-225 RESYRWANLAAQVN
+225 YAQTLN
-239 EAVAAQV
+239 EAVAA
-246 AINRAG
+246 AINSQWSG
-252 INDAVTGKYTF
+252 IKDPVTDKVTV
-263 AAENL
+263 ATDNL
-268 WYDGVTETGGPSF
+268 WYDGVTETSGPSF
-281 DNGLT
+281 DNGLNS
-286 DSTDD
+286 STDD
-291 FFVNTTTKAKTKAKR
+291 FFVNTKTKAKR

-359 GTSTASD
+359 GTSAASD
-366 KRWSYL
+366 KRWTYL
-372 KTQEASIGLW
+372 QTQEASIGLW
-382 SGHDSNMFWE
+382 SGHDTNMFWE
-392 ARNTYGSDPYKS
+392 ARNTNGSDPYKS

-409 QLLERWFTGQD
+409 RLLERWFTGQNAD
-420 AKGICSPLNNIDIDE
+420 GCSPLNNDIDIGE
-435 SLSNDLNETFFG
+435 SLSNDLNENFFG
-447 MSKFVAAQSTLCWN
+447 MSKFVAAQSTLCWD

-529 WFGGSSLHITGTEQN
+529 WFGGSSLHITGTEAK

-560 DVITIRYKINS
+560 DVITFRYKVNS
-571 GEVKNVD
+571 GEISNVD
-578 LVLVRN
+578 LVLVTN
-584 SGKDSEDESL
+584 GGDGGTTLGTAYEE
-594 SSNTKEII
+594 EII

-613 AEKTI
+613 TEKTI
-618 TLLSDISNLA
+618 TVGSDISNLA

-636 ASKLDMNV
+636 AEKLDMNV

-657 VPTPKIASTTILNFS
+657 VPAPTIASTTILNFS

-703 KITYSDRTVQTTHM
+703 KITYSDGTVQTTHM

-728 NCPYDANKLKGNATI
+728 SCPYDMEKLKNNATMQI
-743 RLGVSAVGIDGV
+743 GVSAVGLDGV
-755 TESEIAWGDESKLS
+755 TESEIAWGKGITLS
-769 YKDSDSDKNYVIS
+769 YNNDTSVTDYTIS
-782 DVIEVSPNNITNGEE
+782 DEITVSPDNITNGEK

-803 DPQHAAATSWKL
+803 DPQHAAATSWEL
-815 RGPYNGIVGS
+815 VGPYNGIVDG
-825 VTTINAA
+825 VTTITAA
-832 EGTTGFTATANTT
+832 TNTTGFKATANTA
-845 IKDISGVNLNNL
+845 INDINDVNLNKL

-862 DLIVNEKNGT
+862 DLIVNEENGT
-872 VRTLKAFVQ
+872 KRTLKAFVQ
-881 VYSKEVSY
+881 VYDKKVSY

-899 TDDAGTLVHEMSAE
+899 TDGARTLVHEISAE
-913 EASKLIVGDG
+913 EANNLKVGDG

-955 IKISTANDGKVT
+955 IKISTANDGHVT

-990 DQAFGVKASDLGLTS
+990 DQALGVKASDLGLTA

-1057 DNVKVRGTDRESW
+1057 DNVKVRC
-1070 YVFDSDKVKFEK
+1070 SDDENEKHYKFGNELVKFEK

-1093 HSSDTFSFYVNG
+1093 HSKDTFSFYVNG
-1105 RPVSST
+1105 REVSYST
-1111 TSKSGTWNSF
+1111 ATKNTTGSTNWKNF
-1121 SGDYYISLG
+1121 SGDYYISIG
-1130 GMAGKGDFAG
+1130 GMAGKGDFSG

-1146 NFCVFNTALSED
+1146 NFCVFNTALSQD

-1165 EDPSKQSAVSSSL
+1165 ENPSKQSAVSSSL
-1178 VGFWDFEPAEESDK
+1178 VGFWDFEPAVEGGK
-1192 IAYNDGYTN
+1192 IAYDGGYTN

-1218 DMDDSK
+1218 DMDDK
-1224 TQTMISSTNATTSL
+1224 ATQTMVESERAVTSL
-1238 GYPNFNVG
+1238 GYPNFKDG

-1261 RSYTIGEQETGS
+1261 RSYTIDEKATGS
-1273 EIVGSTVL
+1273 EIVGSTEL
-1281 GRAAP
+1281 GRAAS

-1291 LTAAQVESAPM
+1291 LTAAQVESTPM

-1315 TGLKGFAKVIYDAP
+1315 TGLKGFAKVTYDAP

-1419 AGECIAMPADWAQGT
+1419 AGECIVMPANWAQGT

-1443 DTICTVKVNKK
+1443 DTICTVKVIKK

>member
-6 LSLGLTFLMSS
+6 LSLGLTFLMSG

-25 MKDGYVSYGTSG
+25 MKDGYVSYGKDGNYG
-37 DNFRVSGHSDS
+37 DDFRVSSYTND
-48 GDENFFISRVKPKAR
+48 DENFFISRVKPKAR

-80 WTNGTDAANVS
+80 WTDGTAAANVS
-91 RKIAMWTPIGFSH
+91 RKIAMWTPIGFGH
-104 EAKAAE
+104 GATAAQ

-131 ISHWGLWNEYFMHVP
+131 ISHWGLWSEYFMCMP

-159 VSAHLSIP
+159 VSTH
-167 WNFGVGGNY
+167 V
-176 GSWSTSSG
+176 STSWGTSYTSG
-184 WGGVIYD
+184 DDTWGGTIYN
-191 LYSNQSA
+191 LSQNTSGA
-198 VKNFITKYGIDGLGW
+198 TAFIIKHGIDGIGW
-213 NSEFNNTTVTIN
+213 NSEWSGTSLNT
-225 RESYRWANLAAQVN
+225 YAQTLN
-239 EAVAAQV
+239 EAVAA
-246 AINRAG
+246 AINSQWSG
-252 INDAVTGKYTF
+252 IKDPVKGKVTVATD
-263 AAENL
+263 NL
-268 WYDGVTETGGPSF
+268 WYDGVTNSGQSF

-286 DSTDD
+286 SSTAA
-291 FFVNTTTKAKTKAKR
+291 FFVNTSNNNAER

-316 SNSSNPR
+316 NNSNNGK
-323 GLYLPESADKAK
+323 GLYLPTSATNAK
-335 SLGRNPYDN
+335 NYGRNPYDN
-344 YAGFNLQGKEPQLSS
+344 YAGFNLQGKEPHLAGS
-359 GTSTASD
+359 GTGLQ
-366 KRWSYL
+366 RWTYL
-372 KTQEASIGLW
+372 QTQEASIGLW
-382 SGHDSNMFWE
+382 SGHDTNMFWE
-392 ARNTYGSDPYKS
+392 ARNTNGSDPYKS

-420 AKGICSPLNNIDIDE
+420 ASGICSPLSDIDIDE

-447 MSKFVAAQSTLCWN
+447 MSKFVAAQSTLCWD

-504 WWWSSE
+504 WWWSSDK

-529 WFGGSSLHITGTEQN
+529 WFGGSSLRITGSTEAN
-544 ANYLNL
+544 ATNYLNL
-550 FKTHYALQSG
+550 FKTHYVLNVG

-571 GEVKNVD
+571 GDVSDVD
-578 LVLVRN
+578 LMLVTN
-584 SGKDSEDESL
+584 SGDGSETLGAAYEE
-594 SSNTKEII
+594 EII
-602 KDGAVGDRGLW
+602 NAGAVGDRGLW
-613 AEKTI
+613 TEKTI
-618 TLLSDISNLA
+618 TVGTNISNLA

-636 ASKLDMNV
+636 ASNLDMNV
-644 GELSIKRGTYNSE
+644 GELSIKRGTYNAE
-657 VPTPKIASTTILNFS
+657 VPAPTIASTTILSFS

-680 IYNLDESKP
+680 IYNLDELKL

-703 KITYSDRTVQTTHM
+703 KITYSDGTEQITHM

-728 NCPYDANKLKGNATI
+728 NCPYDANKLKDNATI

-755 TESEIAWGDESKLS
+755 TESEIVWGDESKLS
-769 YKDSDSDKNYVIS
+769 YDNAISNTDYVIS
-782 DVIEVSPNNITNGEE
+782 DEIEVSPNNITNGEV
-797 FTVKYA
+797 FTVKYS
-803 DPQHAAATSWKL
+803 DPQHAAATSWTL
-815 RGPYNGIVGS
+815 VGPYNGKVG
-825 VTTINAA
+825 TTATIIAA
-832 EGTTGFTATANTT
+832 EGTTGFTATANTAIT
-845 IKDISGVNLNNL
+845 NISDVNLNNL

-862 DLIVNEKNGT
+862 DLIVKENGT
-872 VRTLKAFVQ
+872 SRTLKAFVQ
-881 VYSKEVSY
+881 VYDKDVSY

-899 TDDAGTLVHEMSAE
+899 TDGAGTLVHEISAE
-913 EASKLIVGDG
+913 EAATLKVGDG
-923 KTPAREIRLVT
+923 KTPAREILLVT
-934 EDGVKVLEQGKSFTE
+934 EDGVKVLEEGKSFTE

-955 IKISTANDGKVT
+955 IKISTANDGQVK

-973 EADSKSTGEIS
+973 EADSKSTGKLS
-984 AAAGLG
+984 AAAGLD
-990 DQAFGVKASDLGLTS
+990 DQALGVKASDLGLTA

-1011 VSFWM
+1011 VSFWI

-1026 LLNIRAPQTEV
+1026 LLNIRAPQTDT
-1037 WPKRAWGWMWTE
+1037 WPARAWGWMWSD
-1049 YLNTDGTY
+1049 LNTDGTY
-1057 DNVKVRGTDRESW
+1057 SNVTVNGSSESN
-1070 YVFDSDKVKFEK
+1070 YAFNVAGDEVKFEK

-1093 HSSDTFSFYVNG
+1093 HSKDTFSFYVNG
-1105 RPVSST
+1105 RKVSYTNS
-1111 TSKSGTWNSF
+1111 SSGTWNNF
-1121 SGDYYISLG
+1121 KGDYYISIG
-1130 GMAGKGDFAG
+1130 GMAGKGAYAG

-1158 AISSTMV
+1158 VISSTMV
-1165 EDPSKQSAVSSSL
+1165 EDPSSESAVSSSL
-1178 VGFWDFEPAEESDK
+1178 VGFWNFEPAEVGGE
-1192 IAYNDGYTN
+1192 IAYEGGYTN
-1201 KSSLKPNAKLIH
+1201 KASTNSDAKLIH

-1218 DMDDSK
+1218 DLDDSA
-1224 TQTMISSTNATTSL
+1224 TQTMVELGRAVTSL
-1238 GYPNFNVG
+1238 GYPNFSVG
-1246 GLTVNINP
+1246 GLTVNITP

-1261 RSYTIGEQETGS
+1261 RSYTIDETATGS
-1273 EIVGSTVL
+1273 EIVGSTEL
-1281 GRAAP
+1281 GRAAS
-1286 ATAEV
+1286 ATAEA

-1302 LFAAGDASDKDLQ
+1302 LFATENASSEDLQ
-1315 TGLKGFAKVIYDAP
+1315 TGLKGFAKVTYDAP

-1350 DAEYKYVYVTNWQRG
+1350 DAEYKYVYVTNWQGG

-1375 SKVMVFPNPVVDN
+1375 SKVRVFPNPVVDN

-1409 QVASHSEHAN
+1409 QVASHSERAN
-1419 AGECIAMPADWAQGT
+1419 AGECIVMPANWAQGT

>member
-1 MRRKL
+1 M
-6 LSLGLTFLMSS
+6 
-17 YLSISAQY
+17 
-25 MKDGYVSYGTSG
+25 
-37 DNFRVSGHSDS
+37 
-48 GDENFFISRVKPKAR
+48 
-63 FTDKSTQVNK
+63 
-73 SFVNWWN
+73 
-80 WTNGTDAANVS
+80 
-91 RKIAMWTPIGFSH
+91 
-104 EAKAAE
+104 
-110 SPFMAMPNGI
+110 
-120 YNSEV
+120 
-125 FSMWQY
+125 
-131 ISHWGLWNEYFMHVP
+131 
-146 GNFADVAHKNGVS
+146 
-159 VSAHLSIP
+159 
-167 WNFGVGGNY
+167 
-176 GSWSTSSG
+176 
-184 WGGVIYD
+184 
-191 LYSNQSA
+191 
-198 VKNFITKYGIDGLGW
+198 
-213 NSEFNNTTVTIN
+213 
-225 RESYRWANLAAQVN
+225 
-239 EAVAAQV
+239 
-246 AINRAG
+246 
-252 INDAVTGKYTF
+252 
-263 AAENL
+263 
-268 WYDGVTETGGPSF
+268 
-281 DNGLT
+281 
-286 DSTDD
+286 
-291 FFVNTTTKAKTKAKR
+291 
-306 SSFFFNYNWN
+306 
-316 SNSSNPR
+316 
-323 GLYLPESADKAK
+323 PESADKAK

-359 GTSTASD
+359 GTSDYSD

-420 AKGICSPLNNIDIDE
+420 AKGICSPLNKIAIDE

-447 MSKFVAAQSTLCWN
+447 MSKFVAAQSTLCWD
-461 LSTEPFITYFNLG
+461 LATEPFITYFNLG

-504 WWWSSE
+504 WWWSSDKA
-510 VLGTTATTSMKAAF
+510 LGTTATTSMKAAF

-550 FKTHYALQSG
+550 FKTHYALESG
-560 DVITIRYKINS
+560 DVITFRYKINS
-571 GEVKNVD
+571 GDVSDVK
-578 LVLVRN
+578 LVLVTN
-584 SGKDSEDESL
+584 QGNFEEV
-594 SSNTKEII
+594 II

-644 GELSIKRGTYNSE
+644 GELSIKRGTYNAE
-657 VPTPKIASTTILNFS
+657 VPTPTIASTTILNFS

-703 KITYSDRTVQTTHM
+703 KITYRDKTEQITHM

-728 NCPYDANKLKGNATI
+728 NCPYDLDKLKNNAKI

-755 TESEIAWGDESKLS
+755 KESKIVWGDESTLS
-769 YKDSDSDKNYVIS
+769 YNNGESDKNYVIS
-782 DVIEVSPNNITNGEE
+782 DVIEVSPNNITNGEK

-815 RGPYNGIVGS
+815 VGPYNGIVDG
-825 VTTINAA
+825 VTTITAA
-832 EGTTGFTATANTT
+832 TSATGFTAKANTA
-845 IKDISGVNLNNL
+845 IENISGVNINSL

-862 DLIVNEKNGT
+862 DLIVNENGT
-872 VRTLKAFVQ
+872 ERTLKAFVQ

-899 TDDAGTLVHEMSAE
+899 TDGAGNLVHEISAE
-913 EASKLIVGDG
+913 EADKLKVGDG

-934 EDGVKVLEQGKSFTE
+934 EDGVKVLEQGKSFTK

-955 IKISTANDGKVT
+955 IKISTDNDGQVT

-990 DQAFGVKASDLGLTS
+990 DQALGVKASDLGLTAK
-1005 TNQSFT
+1005 NQSFT

-1057 DNVKVRGTDRESW
+1057 DNVKVRGTSTESW
-1070 YVFDSDKVKFEK
+1070 YVFDKTDDKVKFEK

-1093 HSSDTFSFYVNG
+1093 HSKDTFSFYVNG
-1105 RPVSST
+1105 RKVSYT

-1146 NFCVFNTALSED
+1146 NFCVFNTALSEA

-1178 VGFWDFEPAEESDK
+1178 VGFWDFEPAVEGGE

-1201 KSSLKPNAKLIH
+1201 KSSLKPDAKLIH

-1261 RSYTIGEQETGS
+1261 RSYTIDETASGS
-1273 EIVGSTVL
+1273 EIVGSTEL

-1302 LFAAGDASDKDLQ
+1302 LFAAGDASAKDLQ
-1315 TGLKGFAKVIYDAP
+1315 TGLKGFAKVTYDAP

-1350 DAEYKYVYVTNWQRG
+1350 DAEYKYVYVTNWQNG

-1443 DTICTVKVNKK
+1443 DTICTVKVNKN